1 MSCSGRVPGGD
12 PPTSNK
18 AIEARLRR
26 MRSPCLEF
34 ADTSWECGRETL
46 SLLIDARQTRGPL
59 KYESGRR
66 GQRYRAGRRPPG
78 RPDYAVP
85 VHANNLAY
93 SMEHTMTTMMEGFM
107 TRLDA
112 RRDAEPRQE
121 TDSEVAEA
129 SLSPAGM
136 VHKQEQCDARGGK
149 GSIKDMGR
157 HAPPPLF
164 SGWSG
169 PQVGKGEIGVRGVA
183 TPLHL
188 TRGGRSQ
195 EQDPVE

>member
-1 MSCSGRVPGGD
+1 MSQEGEDNDIEQVGD
-12 PPTSNK
+12 PPGDQTMQS
-18 AIEARLRR
+18 
-26 MRSPCLEF
+26 
-34 ADTSWECGRETL
+34 L
-46 SLLIDARQTRGPL
+46 SMLASTFSSSL
-59 KYESGRR
+59 
-66 GQRYRAGRRPPG
+66 
-78 RPDYAVP
+78 
-85 VHANNLAY
+85 NNLAY

-157 HAPPPLF
+157 HAPPPPF
-164 SGWSG
+164 FPGGADPRWEKEKSGC
-169 PQVGKGEIGVRGVA
+169 VG
-183 TPLHL
+183 
-188 TRGGRSQ
+188 
-195 EQDPVE
+195 